1 MYISISSIKFSIPF
15 MFPDPEDLRQALHQM
30 LSREWDS
37 PETFKRKYGRANLD
51 FMIVLD
57 RKTKD
62 LEIKGPTIDEEL
74 VDFVLWLPYKE
85 IKSSSNYRMSY
96 LRYIKEG
103 MLEVLSRYDFNL
115 DPFKEIF
122 STLEQKEI
130 ERDKQGGNY

>member
-1 MYISISSIKFSIPF
+1 
-15 MFPDPEDLRQALHQM
+15 
-30 LSREWDS
+30 
-37 PETFKRKYGRANLD
+37 
-51 FMIVLD
+51 MIVLD

-74 VDFVLWLPYKE
+74 VDFVLWLHYKE